1 MAKVLIVQWLIV
13 GFVLESFIEAAPFSE
28 TKANKL
34 NVAIIGAGPSGL
46 VSAKYALAQGFD
58 VTVYEQHYELG
69 GIWAYTD
76 KIGKNRFGVNIHSPM
91 YKYLRFVLFTR
102 FALFF
107 LKKWNLLK
115 KFALRSQFF
124 EEIRFKK
131 PIFSSIQVN

>member
-13 GFVLESFIEAAPFSE
+13 GFVFGSFIEAAPFSGD
-28 TKANKL
+28 KSANL
-34 NVAIIGAGPSGL
+34 NVAVIGSGPSGL

-91 YKYLRFVLFTR
+91 YKYLRFVELKYD
-102 FALFF
+102 FF
-107 LKKWNLLK
+107 VENMSSSQRKHVRESDFLL
-115 KFALRSQFF
+115 
-124 EEIRFKK
+124 
-131 PIFSSIQVN
+131 N